1 MWGMLPSFVNFSIS
15 SILKSSGNY
24 LSLQKLLKF
33 PAKHPVK
40 GNLTKPVIKLPPL
53 IRNANS
59 TVPSPSPAVE
69 SLLYVKLAYLLNN

>member
-1 MWGMLPSFVNFSIS
+1 MWGMLPSFVNFSVS

-33 PAKHPVK
+33 STKHPVK
-40 GNLTKPVIKLPPL
+40 GNLTKPIIKLPQL

-69 SLLYVKLAYLLNN
+69 SLLYVKLTYLLNN